1 MFAKEVMRMEAWML
15 TAAGWV
21 FAPVCSALV
30 VALVNS
36 RKNAKTERER
46 AEEAERKAAEEDAAL
61 EAAIHEILKALARQM
76 IIDAYEK
83 YIIHGEHLTIAR
95 YEELLRVYEAY
106 KALGGN
112 GTAEAYM
119 REIIAR
125 KPYLVTD

>member
-1 MFAKEVMRMEAWML
+1 MEAWII

-46 AEEAERKAAEEDAAL
+46 AEEAERRAAEEDAAL
-61 EAAIHEILKALARQM
+61 EAATHEIMKALARQM

>member
-1 MFAKEVMRMEAWML
+1 MEAWII

-21 FAPVCSALV
+21 FAPICSALV

-36 RKNAKTERER
+36 RKSAKTERER

-61 EAAIHEILKALARQM
+61 EAAMREILKALARQM
-76 IIDAYEK
+76 ILDAYEK